1 MENLCFTKQTAVY
14 IASEILNPIG
24 IQPISKAGLTKK
36 DLSKPFIE
44 P

>member
-1 MENLCFTKQTAVY
+1 MESLCFTKQTTGF
-14 IASEILNPIG
+14 IASEILNPIS
-24 IQPISKAGLTKK
+24 IRPISKAGLTKK